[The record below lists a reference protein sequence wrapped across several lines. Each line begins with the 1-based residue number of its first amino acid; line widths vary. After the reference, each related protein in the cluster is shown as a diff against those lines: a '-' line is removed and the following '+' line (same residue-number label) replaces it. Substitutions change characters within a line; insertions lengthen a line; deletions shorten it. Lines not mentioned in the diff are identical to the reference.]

1 MPQTPILQSRLPF
14 APWMDP
20 RTARLPGVLPIEG
33 DDWLRVDDAFAGQM
47 AERDRLF
54 ATVPGTVHAMQDVAL
69 PAGQELL
76 EIILAHLHRTEG
88 YRVAKAEVQR
98 PDGVTVPINR
108 DLPLLTLGRLVQ
120 EDLCLM
126 EKQGDEHVLTGAAL
140 CFPASWSL
148 DQKLGRA
155 LLGIHVPVASYDP
168 EIAKRVQRLF
178 DAIRP
183 EQPLWRMNALVY
195 RDPTLHQPRR
205 EGDPR
210 IDRRGGS
217 YVRAERQCLVRL
229 PETRAVVFSI
239 HTYLVDIASLTPD
252 ELAGLEE
259 ARL

>member
-155 LLGIHVPVASYDP
+155 LLGIHVPVATYDP